1 MKKFHISVHVFYSD
15 DVHFKTNPK
24 IPGIDLNSVRL
35 LFDMLMKPD
44 FARLLEQVGQE
55 NENIADMLKM
65 APFFFFSFFVWENL
79 ASNCKLLYCNH
90 WRHSE
95 LLLGG
100 ERK

>member
-65 APFFFFSFFVWENL
+65 APFFFFSFFV
-79 ASNCKLLYCNH
+79 
-90 WRHSE
+90 
-95 LLLGG
+95 
-100 ERK
+100 